1 MKRILFITIA
11 VLLSS
16 ALFNSCT
23 KEYEF
28 DETLLYGKWKQGTL
42 YYKYLSDHTGATW
55 DTSDDVTEEEAQAF
69 TWTLVN
75 SELMQIHIME
85 IGGEKI
91 PKSYNVTELTSTSLK
106 YNDSFSSYSF
116 LKVN

>member
-1 MKRILFITIA
+1 MKKILFIAI
-11 VLLSS
+11 VFLLSS
-16 ALFNSCT
+16 VLFNSCE

-55 DTSDDVTEEEAQAF
+55 DTSEDVTEEEAQKF

-75 SELMQIHIME
+75 SELRQIHIME
-85 IGGEKI
+85 IGGEI
-91 PKSYNVTELTSTSLK
+91 PKNYNITELTATSLK

-116 LKVN
+116 SKVN